1 MSNQLQ
7 LFKILKENMCLI
19 KSSLFFTIALSFS
32 LFISINFPNNF
43 SAFVFYSIIF
53 GFLTVLFLIPINYLI
68 DKKYIQLQKKFV
80 DLIKNIDNKKIEEE
94 RLIDIVIEDQYFKT
108 IDIITHFEDFNF
120 ETKIKIFSNTNFI
133 DYLYFDCI
141 EEDIFSCLKNFIK
154 EIHDRDLKEHYY
166 NIIYLFKNIKNDKIL
181 MEIKERLYAEFEKN
195 RDHFNSNL
203 QRYTEAKDLE
213 IVYHLKNRDIEDSIY
228 CQHLFLNYST
238 KELVLDV
245 FDEMNFKDKLFSLKN
260 AAFIRYLKNYIKELD
275 EDVIEDFYEES
286 FSELFIWIYSNNKQ
300 ENYKD
305 IINLFDKDIKVVKEE
320 NYSIQLIEEQKLKI
334 IQL

>member
-1 MSNQLQ
+1 
-7 LFKILKENMCLI
+7 
-19 KSSLFFTIALSFS
+19 
-32 LFISINFPNNF
+32 
-43 SAFVFYSIIF
+43 
-53 GFLTVLFLIPINYLI
+53 
-68 DKKYIQLQKKFV
+68 
-80 DLIKNIDNKKIEEE
+80 
-94 RLIDIVIEDQYFKT
+94 
-108 IDIITHFEDFNF
+108 
-120 ETKIKIFSNTNFI
+120 
-133 DYLYFDCI
+133 
-141 EEDIFSCLKNFIK
+141 
-154 EIHDRDLKEHYY
+154 
-166 NIIYLFKNIKNDKIL
+166 

-245 FDEMNFKDKLFSLKN
+245 FDEMNFKDKLFSLEN

-275 EDVIEDFYEES
+275 KDVIENFYEES

-305 IINLFDKDIKVVKEE
+305 IINLFDKDIKIIKEE
-320 NYSIQLIEEQKLKI
+320 NDPIQLIEEQKIKI